1 MRRPVCGVARSAP
14 ADSACLSSG
23 STAKTPV
30 HRVHRTPLRGG
41 WYRPRSLPVEGCRG
55 LLG

>member
-1 MRRPVCGVARSAP
+1 MPRPNDEAARSAA

-41 WYRPRSLPVEGCRG
+41 WYRPCSLPVEGCRG